1 MEKINKKT
9 NTKATIVGAVAVAL
23 ILILGNLWL
32 IYATQR
38 DTEKAVSTVSQL
50 YLNELA
56 GRREQVVENNL
67 KGRIDDIQVAIDLMS
82 DEDLNDKAHMEA
94 YQNRIKKT
102 YHLERFAFVDQDG
115 LIYTSTGTQKDIDKY
130 PFNYKKITKPEI
142 SILDIDS
149 KNKKVII
156 AVPANIKFQGNTF
169 SSCFMQIAM
178 DEMLSGVSM
187 NSQAKGAT
195 YCNMYTQD
203 GIALTNKV
211 LGGLAAEDNLLGAM
225 KNASRMGGAE

>member
-94 YQNRIKKT
+94 FQNRIKKHT
-102 YHLERFAFVDQDG
+102 
-115 LIYTSTGTQKDIDKY
+115 IWS
-130 PFNYKKITKPEI
+130 
-142 SILDIDS
+142 
-149 KNKKVII
+149 
-156 AVPANIKFQGNTF
+156 
-169 SSCFMQIAM
+169 
-178 DEMLSGVSM
+178 
-187 NSQAKGAT
+187 
-195 YCNMYTQD
+195 
-203 GIALTNKV
+203 V
-211 LGGLAAEDNLLGAM
+211 LH
-225 KNASRMGGAE
+225 S